1 MSAVT
6 PLCITCAFYSRREK
20 GCSRFIAGLSK
31 TQGEI
36 LENVDSVRLDPH
48 RCGPEGKLYVSK
60 IGLRVIDFRDICK

>member
-1 MSAVT
+1 MSSVV
-6 PLCITCAFYSRREK
+6 PLCINCVFYSRREK

-36 LENVDSVRLDPH
+36 LEKVDSVRLDPH

-60 IGLRVIDFRDICK
+60 ASLHVFDFRDICK